1 MKVDYHD
8 KIIALINNG
17 NIETAKMYVGKVM
30 HENYVYHAR
39 KAFKKYIKSVS
50 LSTSVSY
57 YDYVDRDKLLFG
69 DSYSIFRLNNDE
81 IVDEKYIRRINVRKY
96 DRPRVENRLEVLN
109 AALDKPL
116 VSVSSINRDNVSE
129 YFDSEEKLI
138 QFMEYYKQYLYYLRM
153 FLGENIKY
161 YVGTNGAYFI
171 AKSDMG
177 EALVLNRKKSV

>member
-8 KIIALINNG
+8 KIITLINDG

-50 LSTSVSY
+50 LSKSSSY

-69 DSYSIFRLNNDE
+69 DSHSIFRLNSDE

-96 DRPRVENRLEVLN
+96 DRPRVENRLEILN
-109 AALDKPL
+109 AALDKFL

-138 QFMEYYKQYLYYLRM
+138 QFMDYYKQYLCYLRM

-161 YVGTNGAYFI
+161 YVGSSGAYFI

>member
-8 KIIALINNG
+8 RIITLINDG

-30 HENYVYHAR
+30 NENYVFHAR
-39 KAFKKYIKSVS
+39 KTFKKYIKSVN

-57 YDYVDRDKLLFG
+57 YDYVEGDKILFG
-69 DSYSIFRLNNDE
+69 DSNSIFRLNSDE

-109 AALDKPL
+109 AALDKTL
-116 VSVSSINRDNVSE
+116 VSVSLINRDNVSE

-177 EALVLNRKKSV
+177 EALVLNKKKSV

>member
-8 KIIALINNG
+8 KIIALINDG

-30 HENYVYHAR
+30 HENYVYHAC

-50 LSTSVSY
+50 LSTSVTY
-57 YDYVDRDKLLFG
+57 YDYVEGDKLLFG
-69 DSYSIFRLNNDE
+69 DSYSIFRLDSDE
-81 IVDEKYIRRINVRKY
+81 IVDEKYIRRINVRKNE
-96 DRPRVENRLEVLN
+96 RPSVENRLEILN

-116 VSVSSINRDNVSE
+116 VSVSSIDKNNVSE
-129 YFDSEEKLI
+129 YFDSEERQI
-138 QFMEYYKQYLYYLRM
+138 QFMECYKQYLYYLKM